1 MSELVV
7 VQEVT
12 RFFPI
17 WGLHDFWYTLR
28 LQCCYI
34 RIIVDFNWQM
44 QAWSPFSFGLD
55 SYNEKAVA
63 NKQLGGSVD
72 SLVCKLSLLSLTL
85 SFVQHIARGECNLLV
100 FNVSYDYVLLIMT
113 DEVHINGNILSFC
126 AFTNIW
132 CQFQSFDAL
141 IQEVVKVSKERKS
154 EAVEIKVIYRQ
165 CFFFN

>member
-1 MSELVV
+1 
-7 VQEVT
+7 
-12 RFFPI
+12 
-17 WGLHDFWYTLR
+17 
-28 LQCCYI
+28 
-34 RIIVDFNWQM
+34 M

-113 DEVHINGNILSFC
+113 DEVHINGNILSFS
-126 AFTNIW
+126 AFTNI
-132 CQFQSFDAL
+132 
-141 IQEVVKVSKERKS
+141 
-154 EAVEIKVIYRQ
+154 
-165 CFFFN
+165 